1 MQKVQRGMN
10 HWRNK
15 IGKPEFNHKDFK
27 VEHVDVTIQGLD
39 PSFNDYCIANISDIH
54 LGQWI
59 TPKHLDGVIDILNK
73 ENPDSITITGDFISY
88 VLDDVAWD
96 LENSLKRLKPKDSTI
111 AVLGNHDHWL
121 GAEKFAKY

>member
-73 ENPDSITITGDFISY
+73 ENPDSITTVSY
-88 VLDDVAWD
+88 THLGKYSDDSRIVATAVRSAANF
-96 LENSLKRLKPKDSTI
+96 LLHVFNRLYRSTSI
-111 AVLGNHDHWL
+111 
-121 GAEKFAKY
+121 